1 MTGAA
6 YNVKAIIGF
15 IVSLLA
21 VFVPVFGIVL
31 AIIGIVLCKMAPKEI
46 VLSGEE
52 GSALAKAGFIL
63 GIIAIVL
70 QLFFLIVGVAA
81 FLAV

>member
-21 VFVPVFGIVL
+21 VFIPVFGIVL
-31 AIIGIVLCKMAPKEI
+31 AIIGIVLCRIAQKEI
-46 VLSGEE
+46 LLSEEE

-63 GIIAIVL
+63 GIIALVL
-70 QLFFLIVGVAA
+70 QLFFLVVGS
-81 FLAV
+81 AVIFMV